1 MSPSNTKLAIFPAS
15 GALGTATLQHL
26 LKPNQARPED
36 VVLVARS
43 PEKLASYQKLG
54 VDVRQ
59 ADYDDASTLVHAF
72 DGVKILNLIS
82 YASIQ
87 HEHRFNVHKLAIDSA
102 ISSGVSHIIY
112 SSLAFAGP
120 PTSTTTVAQVMLAH
134 LQTEAYLSTIHS
146 QNPTTFT
153 YSIFRQGIYAESF
166 PIYTAFFDLK
176 NPRGERGD
184 GKVRIPHDGEGPGG
198 MAWVK
203 RDELGEGTAKL
214 LLEAFNYHNNKRV
227 DSPLPFFFNSTL
239 LLSGP
244 KSYTL
249 AQTVSILANAGSLP
263 SSSSG
268 QEEPVQI
275 EQVSIEE
282 YASQP
287 IVQNSL
293 DYGGG
298 TIWPAL
304 WATAFEGIR
313 RGEAGFVTGT
323 LESVLGR
330 KCEAFEVTVG
340 KMARLGREE
349 GK

>member
-1 MSPSNTKLAIFPAS
+1 
-15 GALGTATLQHL
+15 
-26 LKPNQARPED
+26 
-36 VVLVARS
+36 
-43 PEKLASYQKLG
+43 
-54 VDVRQ
+54 
-59 ADYDDASTLVHAF
+59 
-72 DGVKILNLIS
+72 
-82 YASIQ
+82 
-87 HEHRFNVHKLAIDSA
+87 
-102 ISSGVSHIIY
+102 
-112 SSLAFAGP
+112 
-120 PTSTTTVAQVMLAH
+120 
-134 LQTEAYLSTIHS
+134 
-146 QNPTTFT
+146 
-153 YSIFRQGIYAESF
+153 
-166 PIYTAFFDLK
+166 
-176 NPRGERGD
+176 
-184 GKVRIPHDGEGPGG
+184 

-214 LLEAFNYHNNKRV
+214 LLEAFNYHNNKRI

-330 KCEAFEVTVG
+330 KCEAFEITVG
-340 KMARLGREE
+340 EMARLGREE